1 MAQAVLAERPA
12 TFGDALRVR
21 EFRAIFAAQMLSELG
36 DQLARVALSVLVY
49 GASRSPLLTALAYAL
64 TYLPAA
70 LGGPILGPI
79 ADRVPRRRVMVL
91 SALLGGVFV
100 GVMSIPG
107 VPLGFLFLLLAGTTM
122 LEGPFNAAR
131 ASTLPDVLPDDRYV
145 AGQSLSRLVN
155 QGSQVIGFAL
165 GGLLLTWLSPRK
177 ALALDAATFIIAAFL
192 LRFGVKNRPLDRAS
206 IDTSFIDDIRDGARI
221 VFTSPI
227 LRSLVSLAWA
237 GTAFTVVPEALAA
250 PYAHHLNG
258 GPATTGLILAAG
270 PVGMI
275 VGVIVISRLV
285 APPTRL
291 RLIRPLA
298 FLACLP
304 LMVCLLDPGLGFV
317 LAALVCSGIAMS
329 YNIPANQAFVQ
340 ALAPGVRGRAF
351 GLAVGGLSI
360 GQGLSLLLA
369 GVFAEW
375 LSPSMVVGLA
385 GLAGACVMGVICT
398 MSGLG
403 SSLSARTR
411 ESLEAA

>member
-1 MAQAVLAERPA
+1 
-12 TFGDALRVR
+12 
-21 EFRAIFAAQMLSELG
+21 
-36 DQLARVALSVLVY
+36 
-49 GASRSPLLTALAYAL
+49 
-64 TYLPAA
+64 
-70 LGGPILGPI
+70 
-79 ADRVPRRRVMVL
+79 MVL
-91 SALLGGVFV
+91 SALLGGVFL
-100 GVMSIPG
+100 GIMAIPH
-107 VPLGFLFLLLAGTTM
+107 VPLVILFLLLAATTM
-122 LEGPFNAAR
+122 LEGPFNSAR
-131 ASTLPDVLPDDRYV
+131 ASTLPDILTGDRYV

-165 GGLLLTWLSPRK
+165 GGLLLTWVSPRK
-177 ALALDAATFIIAAFL
+177 ALALDAATFLASAL
-192 LRFGVKNRPLDRAS
+192 LLHFGVKYRALDRS
-206 IDTSFIDDIRDGARI
+206 VGDTKFVDDIRDGARI

-250 PYAHHLNG
+250 PYAHHLHG
-258 GPATTGLILAAG
+258 GPATTGLILSAG

-275 VGVIVISRLV
+275 IGVVFISRMV
-285 APPTRL
+285 APSTRL

-304 LMVCLLDPGLGFV
+304 LMVCLADPAVGFV
-317 LAALVCSGIAMS
+317 LGALVFSGIAMS

-340 ALAPGVRGRAF
+340 ALEPGVRGRAF

-360 GQGLSLLLA
+360 GQGLSLLFA

-375 LSPSMVVGLA
+375 LSPSTVVGLA

-403 SSLSARTR
+403 ASLEGRT